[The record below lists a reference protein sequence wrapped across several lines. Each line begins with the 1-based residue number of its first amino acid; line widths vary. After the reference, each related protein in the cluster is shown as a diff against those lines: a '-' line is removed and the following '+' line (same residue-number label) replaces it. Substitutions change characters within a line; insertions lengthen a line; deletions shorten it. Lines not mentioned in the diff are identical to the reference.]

1 MERQG
6 RRRKQ
11 LLDGLKE
18 PEMILGFERGS
29 IRSHSVEKSLWK
41 SSWTRHKR
49 DRNDD
54 PKGGVAKAPILPSG
68 TDNDKLFSFLPSCA
82 LVWLYSDQV

>member
-6 RRRKQ
+6 KRRKQ

-18 PEMILGFERGS
+18 IEMILGFERGS
-29 IRSHSVEKSLWK
+29 IRSHSAEKSLWK

-49 DRNDD
+49 DCEMMTQ
-54 PKGGVAKAPILPSG
+54 KEA
-68 TDNDKLFSFLPSCA
+68 
-82 LVWLYSDQV
+82 